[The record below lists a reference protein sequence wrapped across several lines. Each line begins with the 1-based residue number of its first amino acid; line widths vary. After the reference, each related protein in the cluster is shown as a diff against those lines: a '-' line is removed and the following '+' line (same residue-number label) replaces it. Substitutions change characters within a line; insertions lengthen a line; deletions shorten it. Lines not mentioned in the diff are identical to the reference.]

1 MRCEGILENGKVQL
15 TEPLNQKHPRVRVQV
30 LVPDDELIQTNNQPA
45 RQPLAERG
53 SLQEQLN
60 QLLGSA
66 AVERPDVSPEADREA
81 FTQIMEER
89 DQYRNE

>member
-1 MRCEGILENGKVQL
+1 MRCEGIMENGKVHL
-15 TEPLNQKHPRVRVQV
+15 TEPVNQKHPRIRVQV
-30 LVPDDELIQTNNQPA
+30 LVPDDEVTITNNQA
-45 RQPLAERG
+45 ASQPLAEKG

-66 AVERPDVSPEADREA
+66 AIERPEASLQADREA

>member
-1 MRCEGILENGKVQL
+1 M
-15 TEPLNQKHPRVRVQV
+15 
-30 LVPDDELIQTNNQPA
+30 LVPDNVMTNTNSQAASP
-45 RQPLAERG
+45 PLAEKG

-66 AVERPDVSPEADREA
+66 AIERPETSLQKDREV
-81 FTQIMEER
+81 FTHVMEER